1 MLEHKDEGGR
11 HSARIKKDR
20 GGRRQFTHKEDS
32 DYSTRTDNM
41 EEGGGD
47 SVGIMNV
54 EEETVA
60 RMENMKEGVD
70 SVRTDK
76 IEEGGDSAE

>member
-1 MLEHKDEGGR
+1 
-11 HSARIKKDR
+11 
-20 GGRRQFTHKEDS
+20 
-32 DYSTRTDNM
+32 M

-70 SVRTDK
+70 SDRTDK
-76 IEEGGDSAE
+76 IEEGGDNDRMDKMKERGDRKNGGGGRHC